1 VARRWVRTR
10 ALLLM
15 ADVVEAGQLHIAY
28 CIQRIHF
35 ALAHRRLHTTVLWWR

>member
-15 ADVVEAGQLHIAY
+15 AYVVEAGQLHIAY

-35 ALAHRRLHTTVLWWR
+35 TLAHRGLHTTVQRWS